1 MFSQEFVSDLA
12 NAVASQVLAKMST
25 EGAVTKRL
33 FTVQD
38 AAVYLG
44 RSVRAVDHLIAR
56 GSIQVTKLDGKRQID
71 RTALDK
77 LIEANTFYEV

>member
-1 MFSQEFVSDLA
+1 
-12 NAVASQVLAKMST
+12 MST